1 MARAAYRL
9 GLVLLAALIAVPVSA
24 RDHGR
29 EKSAGVQNIGDGQ
42 TIPFSSV
49 APDVVV
55 PPGEQGDSADDPNGG
70 GPDAERGG
78 PPDEGPP
85 IDQSAGG
92 NNQAIPA

>member
-9 GLVLLAALIAVPVSA
+9 GFVLLAALIAVPACA
-24 RDHGR
+24 R
-29 EKSAGVQNIGDGQ
+29 ENSAGFWNIGDGQ

-55 PPGEQGDSADDPNGG
+55 PPGERDDSADDPNGG
-70 GPDAERGG
+70 SPDADRGDG
-78 PPDEGPP
+78 PPDDGPP

-92 NNQAIPA
+92 NNQAIPT